1 MLKVILFLI
10 TCLFLNLSPVALRA
24 YDSEQQLQGF
34 SLSGFDQKGKKAWT
48 VKGNF
53 ADIFSDV
60 VYLKNITANMY
71 GDKDNLCLVA
81 DKGKYDKAKAIIY
94 LQDNVV
100 ATTDSGARLKT
111 DSLELQQDRQLVKT
125 DDRVAIDRENTL
137 TTAKGLRAKPDL
149 KRVRLVKDVKVD
161 ISEVKAPAEKDKEA
175 GPDSGILQLTT
186 ITCDGPLEIDY
197 ARQIAVFNK
206 KVLAKNKDAKI
217 NSNRMKVYFDF
228 ENKKIINIIAEGNV
242 KIVREGNISYS
253 KKAVYSTQNQTLTLT
268 GRPKI
273 IIFSKE
279 SLKGLTD
286 ASTGN

>member
-1 MLKVILFLI
+1 MRNVILFTI
-10 TCLFLNLSPVALRA
+10 ACLFLNLSPVSLKA

-34 SLSGFDQKGKKAWT
+34 SLSGFDQKGKKTWT

-60 VYLKNITANMY
+60 VYLKDITANMY

-81 DKGKYDKAKAIIY
+81 DKGKYDKTKSIIY

-149 KRVRLVKDVKVD
+149 KRVRLVRDVKVD
-161 ISEVKAPAEKDKEA
+161 ISEVKAPAKGKEA
-175 GPDSGILQLTT
+175 KSDSGVPQLTT
-186 ITCDGPLEIDY
+186 ITCDGSLEIDY
-197 ARQIAVFNK
+197 SKQIAIFNRR
-206 KVLAKNKDAKI
+206 VCAINKDAKI

-253 KKAVYSTQNQTLTLT
+253 KKAVYSTQEQTLTLT

-279 SLKGLTD
+279 NLKGLTN
-286 ASTGN
+286 ASAGN

>member
-1 MLKVILFLI
+1 MRKATLFI
-10 TCLFLNLSPVALRA
+10 IACLFFNLSSASLKAL
-24 YDSEQQLQGF
+24 DSEQQLQGF

-53 ADIFSDV
+53 ANIFSDV
-60 VYLKNITANMY
+60 VYLENITANMY

-81 DKGKYDKAKAIIY
+81 DKGKYDKAKSIIY
-94 LQDNVV
+94 LQENVV

-111 DSLELQQDRQLVKT
+111 DSLELQQDKQLIKT
-125 DDRVAIDRENTL
+125 DERVEIDKENIL

-149 KRVRLVKDVKVD
+149 KRVRLVRDVKVD
-161 ISEVKAPAEKDKEA
+161 ISEARAPAKDKEA
-175 GPDSGILQLTT
+175 KSDLEIPELTT
-186 ITCDGPLEIDY
+186 ITCDGSLEIDY
-197 ARQIAVFNK
+197 AKQIAIFNK
-206 KVLAKNKDAKI
+206 RVFAKNKDARI

-253 KKAVYSTQNQTLTLT
+253 KKAVYSTQKQTLTLT